1 MPPYRRIL
9 VPSGRLSVPSDGV
22 VPSGFT
28 GAFGSVGG
36 SVVGGV
42 SSPGEVTGALGS
54 NGGEIPGSV
63 GVVGLFGSTGVSA
76 LGSVPDGTVGS
87 AGVLGSVFGIMGLT
101 VESPGTPGSAVDS
114 TGVVGS
120 GTGVISVADADA
132 ANVEAAKTRTVN
144 RRAARCSNLLH
155 FDRFILINSLS
166 CLKSGVRAPKGNRRI
181 FLTIISQTDLK
192 IQLVNRR
199 PVRKESRRGGGQTG
213 CAQAVSRFIQ

>member
-9 VPSGRLSVPSDGV
+9 FLPAGSPSHQTGSSHRDLPAR
-22 VPSGFT
+22 SGLWE
-28 GAFGSVGG
+28 G

-144 RRAARCSNLLH
+144 RRAAGAAIYC
-155 FDRFILINSLS
+155 
-166 CLKSGVRAPKGNRRI
+166 
-181 FLTIISQTDLK
+181 IS
-192 IQLVNRR
+192 I
-199 PVRKESRRGGGQTG
+199 
-213 CAQAVSRFIQ
+213 VSY